1 MSVFWSVFSF
11 IRTKYGEILIISP
24 YSVQMHENK
33 GRKNSEYGHFSR
45 SAFFY
50 IEIWDHFV
58 LSKERRKGK
67 KKESKTFFKLSVIK
81 FFKNMLL
88 RIKVKCLRKKKH
100 LAAKTILCVSFFSEK
115 KRTLS
120 IYEVFPSLMDK
131 SIFCSRSLLA
141 LSSCELFSFMWFIIW
156 YLLHF
161 FSDNLCY
168 VRFYYLH
175 IYFIFCTI

>member
-33 GRKNSEYGHFSR
+33 GQKNSEYGHFSR

-67 KKESKTFFKLSVIK
+67 KKESKTFFKFSVFQK
-81 FFKNMLL
+81 HATSNKS
-88 RIKVKCLRKKKH
+88 KVSQKKKH

-141 LSSCELFSFMWFIIW
+141 LSSSELFSFMWFIIW

>member
-33 GRKNSEYGHFSR
+33 GQKNSEYGHFSR

-115 KRTLS
+115 KTYTINLRS
-120 IYEVFPSLMDK
+120 ISVTNGQ
-131 SIFCSRSLLA
+131 INI
-141 LSSCELFSFMWFIIW
+141 LFKVI
-156 YLLHF
+156 
-161 FSDNLCY
+161 
-168 VRFYYLH
+168 VG
-175 IYFIFCTI
+175 FIFFRAFFFHVVHHLILAPFFQWQFMLC

>member
-33 GRKNSEYGHFSR
+33 GQKNSEYGHFSR

-88 RIKVKCLRKKKH
+88 RIKVKCLRKKK
-100 LAAKTILCVSFFSEK
+100 
-115 KRTLS
+115 TLG
-120 IYEVFPSLMDK
+120 
-131 SIFCSRSLLA
+131 
-141 LSSCELFSFMWFIIW
+141 CENYSM
-156 YLLHF
+156 
-161 FSDNLCY
+161 
-168 VRFYYLH
+168 R
-175 IYFIFCTI
+175 FIFFWKKTYTINLRSISVTNGQINILFKVIVGFIFLRAFFFHVVHHLILAPFFQWQFMLC